1 MSAKWQETGADNDN
15 EAQGQAPHFALR
27 IRNMACNALYKF
39 FAIIE
44 IVLQLFTDCPFCC
57 QCLCA
62 LSTFCSLL
70 FALFVVFRAQL
81 AHHLRKSVRHLSATA
96 TFGFD
101 LFAAFSCCSPSGS
114 YSCCC
119 YCTYFC
125 CCLCL
130 LFLVQNKLC
139 HVKAKCCVCVCVGV
153 LWEQLLIALVVWE
166 LPGER
171 KFCRKFCTL
180 SRRRGRQT
188 VVENF

>member
-1 MSAKWQETGADNDN
+1 
-15 EAQGQAPHFALR
+15 
-27 IRNMACNALYKF
+27 MACNALYKF
-39 FAIIE
+39 FAIIK

-62 LSTFCSLL
+62 LSTFYSLL

-101 LFAAFSCCSPSGS
+101 LFAAFSCCSPSGF

-119 YCTYFC
+119 YCTYSSC

-139 HVKAKCCVCVCVGV
+139 HVKSKVTQHLLLRHSLCCVCVCVCVCSG
-153 LWEQLLIALVVWE
+153 
-166 LPGER
+166 
-171 KFCRKFCTL
+171 
-180 SRRRGRQT
+180 S
-188 VVENF
+188 NF

>member
-119 YCTYFC
+119 YCTYFSC

-130 LFLVQNKLC
+130 LFFGAKQIVSRQKQSHTAFAAKAQPLLC
-139 HVKAKCCVCVCVGV
+139 LYVCECVCSG
-153 LWEQLLIALVVWE
+153 
-166 LPGER
+166 
-171 KFCRKFCTL
+171 
-180 SRRRGRQT
+180 S
-188 VVENF
+188 NF

>member
-1 MSAKWQETGADNDN
+1 
-15 EAQGQAPHFALR
+15 
-27 IRNMACNALYKF
+27 MACNALYKF

-114 YSCCC
+114 YCCSYSCCC
-119 YCTYFC
+119 CSSSSLAFFFGAKQIVSRQKQSHTAFAAEAQSL
-125 CCLCL
+125 LCL
-130 LFLVQNKLC
+130 YV
-139 HVKAKCCVCVCVGV
+139 CVCVCALGATFNSARCVG
-153 LWEQLLIALVVWE
+153 AA
-166 LPGER
+166 
-171 KFCRKFCTL
+171 
-180 SRRRGRQT
+180 RREKILHPQPTTRT
-188 VVENF
+188 TNCC